1 VNCYGGIDLG
11 GTKIQT
17 VVMRAEQAVAN
28 GGEQGGGEDHGV
40 LGQARRLTPHEGGP
54 PAIVDALVDCITEA
68 AEAAGVEVGYLEG
81 IGVGAPGDVDGVAGT
96 LARATNLS
104 EWEHPVALAT
114 LLSERLGVE
123 VKLGNDVS
131 VAANAELLL
140 GAGRGVD
147 SMLGV
152 FWGTGVGGGVA
163 IDGKLWHGRG
173 GAGEVGHMV
182 VKQGGARCL
191 CGRRGCMEAYA
202 GRRAMEEKAK
212 RLMEKGH
219 HTDLFEIMRERK
231 RETLSSGVWA
241 HALAHKDK
249 MAHRLIERAVGAL
262 GTGIASAV
270 NLLDVE
276 LVLIG
281 GGLGTRFGESM
292 LERIAAAM
300 KPHLFK
306 DDHPPALR
314 LAALG
319 DLGGAL
325 GAALLCGEPGGGEA
339 VQDGAHSTAGGLP
352 IPPAA

>member
-1 VNCYGGIDLG
+1 MGIYGGIDLG
-11 GTKIQT
+11 GTKIQAI
-17 VVMRAEQAVAN
+17 VMR
-28 GGEQGGGEDHGV
+28 GGDHTV
-40 LGQARRLTPHEGGP
+40 LGQARSPTPREGGP
-54 PAIVDALVDCITEA
+54 PLVVDALVACMTEA
-68 AEAAGVEVGYLEG
+68 AGAAGVDVGHLAG
-81 IGVGAPGDVDGVAGT
+81 IGVGVPGDVDVEAGT

-104 EWEHPVALAT
+104 EWEHPVPLAAL
-114 LLSERLGVE
+114 LGERLGVGAT
-123 VKLGNDVS
+123 LGNDVS

-140 GAGRGVD
+140 GAGRDVG

-152 FWGTGVGGGVA
+152 FWGTGVGGGLA
-163 IDGKLWHGRG
+163 LDGKLWHGRG
-173 GAGEVGHMV
+173 GAGEIGHTV
-182 VKQGGARCL
+182 IKQGGARCL

-202 GRRAMEEKAK
+202 GRRAMEAKAM
-212 RLMEKGH
+212 RLVEKGH

-249 MAHRLIERAVGAL
+249 LAQRLIERAVQAL

-276 LVLIG
+276 VVLIG
-281 GGLGTRFGESM
+281 GGLGTRFGEPM

-300 KPHLFK
+300 QPHVFK
-306 DDHPPALR
+306 DDHPPTIR

-325 GAALLCGEPGGGEA
+325 GAALLCSEA
-339 VQDGAHSTAGGLP
+339 A
-352 IPPAA
+352 

>member
-1 VNCYGGIDLG
+1 MATYGGIDLG

-17 VVMRAEQAVAN
+17 IVMR
-28 GGEQGGGEDHGV
+28 GEDRKV
-40 LGQARRLTPHEGGP
+40 LGEARRPTPSEGGP
-54 PAIVDALVDCITEA
+54 PAVVDALVACITEA
-68 AEAAGVEVGYLEG
+68 ASAAAVEVGHLDG
-81 IGVGAPGDVDGVAGT
+81 IGVGVPGDVDVEAGT

-104 EWEHPVALAT
+104 EWEHPVPLAA
-114 LLSERLGVE
+114 LLSERLGVGAT
-123 VKLGNDVS
+123 LGNDVS

-152 FWGTGVGGGVA
+152 FWGTGVGGGVVL
-163 IDGKLWHGRG
+163 DGKLWHGRG
-173 GAGEVGHMV
+173 GAGEIGHMV
-182 VKQGGARCL
+182 VKQGGALCL

-202 GRRAMEEKAK
+202 GRRAMEAKAM
-212 RLMEKGH
+212 RLVEKGH

-249 MAHRLIERAVGAL
+249 LAQRLIERAVQAL

-281 GGLGTRFGESM
+281 GGLGTRFGEPM

-306 DDHPPALR
+306 DDHPPVLH

-325 GAALLCGEPGGGEA
+325 GAALLCSEA
-339 VQDGAHSTAGGLP
+339 A
-352 IPPAA
+352 